1 MPISANAVPLGRNQ
15 SRVSAVT
22 VTSAANSFETV
33 LVNHGL
39 GKTPDKVRAILR
51 CLRSAISAGPGD
63 PIFLSANASTALLQ
77 FNESTAGALAADYD
91 IDCEIIHTVVR

>member
-15 SRVSAVT
+15 SRVTAQLVT
-22 VTSAANSFETV
+22 APVSSLETV

-51 CLRSAISAGPGD
+51 CLRTAISLGAGD
-63 PIFLSANASTALLQ
+63 AIFVSANASTALLHFTGQ
-77 FNESTAGALAADYD
+77 LTTTVADWD